1 MVEEVLVNICRSIE
15 PELVEIYIFSR
26 VNINKNIKGNAISL

>member
-15 PELVEIYIFSR
+15 PEMVEIYIFSK
-26 VNINKNIKGNAISL
+26 VNLIKNNKSRYN